1 MSKANVRKLDSKIKK
16 VMPNWSG
23 VMNPES
29 NSQFKNVTGDTR
41 KAVTKI
47 IDLEFRDVNG
57 GLSMGEARSATSAS
71 DQYLIPDGSLRN
83 AGIIDPSKP
92 VLADSGHPTYLG
104 GLQAE
109 GLGRFTGSMNAR
121 AFAEANGRILTGGPS
136 DIRALSM
143 NHELQQGIVDER
155 LLRFLEEHKKKLS
168 LVGGV
173 GAAGGTQASE
183 DDSSEAVMAERDDR
197 SNMSRRDRRNSPAS
211 EGLRDYTNSQILP
224 TLGNIA
230 QGALKESASTMDCLS
245 PANVARLLLNP
256 ADEGLERFVSEPIMQ
271 GVGNLVSPLAEP
283 LLLDRR
289 DPKAQKQKQK
299 NMGLG
304 SLFGL

>member
-1 MSKANVRKLDSKIKK
+1 MNKANVRKLDSKIKK

-57 GLSMGEARSATSAS
+57 GLSMGEARTATSAS

-155 LLRFLEEHKKKLS
+155 LLRFLEKHNKKLS

-230 QGALKESASTMDCLS
+230 QGALKESASTMDYLS

-289 DPKAQKQKQK
+289 DPKARP
-299 NMGLG
+299 GHYVVA
-304 SLFGL
+304 